1 MICWIKPTAALKPFL
16 NPASPTHYVKSSI
29 GRCDFAMIIRLTYP
43 INSLPDASAEQTEI
57 TRTVIGTSVTGIDLN
72 VQLLLKIYRDQATVV
87 SRYTL
92 QSSVVSET
100 TVLTESNT
108 VDSPVLPP
116 KNQRALDLL
125 HAWMAE
131 SDELGDAWWDD
142 FERDLAQSRPKFRE
156 IE

>member
-1 MICWIKPTAALKPFL
+1 MSKQLINDVWLFLLSSLSIKMGEVL
-16 NPASPTHYVKSSI
+16 
-29 GRCDFAMIIRLTYP
+29 
-43 INSLPDASAEQTEI
+43 NSLPDASAEQTEI

-100 TVLTESNT
+100 TVLTESKT

-116 KNQRALDLL
+116 KNQQALDLL

-131 SDELGDAWWDD
+131 PDDLDDTWWDD

-156 IE
+156 VE